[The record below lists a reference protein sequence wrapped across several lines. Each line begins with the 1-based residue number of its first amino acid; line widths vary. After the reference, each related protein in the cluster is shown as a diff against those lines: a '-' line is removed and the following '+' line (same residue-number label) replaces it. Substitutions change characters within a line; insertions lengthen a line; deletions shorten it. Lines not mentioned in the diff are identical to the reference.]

1 LRKWRLVFDVYSQSV
16 WATEREPDRRLARQ
30 TVLNLLSGEI
40 FVVQSSFLTAY
51 GGNVMSQKLAKV
63 ILGAVVTFISSG
75 TGFTQVD
82 TTVVAEVN
90 GLKLTVADLEQE
102 ESAKLLQ
109 AHNQYYQAEKKA
121 LEDLIE
127 KRLIQQKATHEG
139 LTVDQ
144 LLDRDIK
151 SQVQDP
157 TEDQMKVYYEGLETD
172 QSYEAVRG
180 KILEK
185 IRQMRTDKARAA
197 YVKVLRAQSNVI
209 VELASPSAN
218 VNLENAYTLGSKHAR
233 VTLVEFADYECPY
246 CQKVAPDLKKLQD
259 EFGDKLAFV
268 FKDFPL
274 PMHSHSQKAAEA
286 ARCAGKQGKFWEYH
300 DQLFRNRQLDVDQLK
315 ADALTLYL
323 DGSQFEKCLNAGEES
338 ADVQRDREEGM
349 KLGLSGTPSFFVNGH
364 FYSGALD
371 YTALHQ
377 IVEQQIEA
385 SPRESTVADKSSA
398 SLRNGPSNACVQP
411 RGASSVAA
419 SD

>member
-1 LRKWRLVFDVYSQSV
+1 MLHSLK
-16 WATEREPDRRLARQ
+16 LARVVLGMMAALLIAGNAFAQ
-30 TVLNLLSGEI
+30 T
-40 FVVQSSFLTAY
+40 
-51 GGNVMSQKLAKV
+51 
-63 ILGAVVTFISSG
+63 
-75 TGFTQVD
+75 D
-82 TTVVAEVN
+82 TSVVAEVN
-90 GLKLTVADLEQE
+90 GVKLTVADLEQE

-127 KRLIQQKATHEG
+127 KQLLQQKAKHEG
-139 LTVDQ
+139 LSVDQ
-144 LLDRDIK
+144 LVERDIK

-172 QSYEAVRG
+172 QPYEAVRA

-185 IRQMRTDKARAA
+185 IQQLRTDKTRAA
-197 YVKVLRAQSNVI
+197 YVRVLRAQSNVI

-218 VNLENAYTLGSKHAR
+218 VNLENANTVGPRHAP

-246 CQKVAPDLKKLQD
+246 CQKVAADLRKLQGN
-259 EFGDKLAFV
+259 FGDKLAFV

-274 PMHSHSQKAAEA
+274 PMHSRSQKAAEA

-300 DQLFRNRQLDVDQLK
+300 DELFRSRQLDVDRLK
-315 ADALTLYL
+315 EDALALHL
-323 DGSQFEKCLNAGEES
+323 DRTQFGKCLDSGDEA
-338 ADVQRDREEGM
+338 ADVQRDREEGQ

-377 IVEQQIEA
+377 IVEQQLEA
-385 SPRESTVADKSSA
+385 SPRESTVAA
-398 SLRNGPSNACVQP
+398 NH
-411 RGASSVAA
+411 
-419 SD
+419 

>member
-1 LRKWRLVFDVYSQSV
+1 MLQSRKLV
-16 WATEREPDRRLARQ
+16 RI
-30 TVLNLLSGEI
+30 VLGAAVTLLSAGNA
-40 FVVQSSFLTAY
+40 LT
-51 GGNVMSQKLAKV
+51 Q
-63 ILGAVVTFISSG
+63 T
-75 TGFTQVD
+75 D

-90 GLKLTVADLEQE
+90 GVKLTVADLEQE

-109 AHNQYYQAEKKA
+109 AHNQYYQVEKKA

-127 KRLIQQKATHEG
+127 KRLLQQKAKHEG
-139 LTVDQ
+139 LSVDQ
-144 LLDRDIK
+144 LVDRDIK

-172 QSYEAVRG
+172 QPYEAVRV
-180 KILEK
+180 KVLEK
-185 IRQMRTDKARAA
+185 IRQLRTDKARAA
-197 YVKVLRAQSNVI
+197 YMKVLRTQSNVI

-246 CQKVAPDLKKLQD
+246 CQKVASDLRKLQD
-259 EFGDKLAFV
+259 EFGDKLAVV

-274 PMHSHSQKAAEA
+274 PMHSHAQKAAEA

-300 DQLFRNRQLDVDQLK
+300 DELFRSKQLDVDRLK
-315 ADALTLYL
+315 EDALVLHL
-323 DGSQFEKCLNAGEES
+323 DWTQFGKCLDSGEES
-338 ADVQRDREEGM
+338 ADVQRDREEGV

-377 IVEQQIEA
+377 IVELQLEA
-385 SPRESTVADKSSA
+385 WPPESTVAA
-398 SLRNGPSNACVQP
+398 NH
-411 RGASSVAA
+411 
-419 SD
+419 

>member
-1 LRKWRLVFDVYSQSV
+1 MFHSRK
-16 WATEREPDRRLARQ
+16 LARVILSAAV
-30 TVLNLLSGEI
+30 TLLS
-40 FVVQSSFLTAY
+40 SATA
-51 GGNVMSQKLAKV
+51 
-63 ILGAVVTFISSG
+63 
-75 TGFTQVD
+75 FTQTD
-82 TTVVAEVN
+82 ATVVAEVN
-90 GLKLTVADLEQE
+90 GVKLTVSDLEQE
-102 ESAKLLQ
+102 ESGKLLQ

-127 KRLIQQKATHEG
+127 KRLLQQKAKHEG
-139 LTVDQ
+139 LSVDQ
-144 LLDRDIK
+144 LVDRDIK

-157 TEDQMKVYYEGLETD
+157 TEDQLRVYYEGLETD
-172 QSYEAVRG
+172 QPYDAVRA

-185 IRQMRTDKARAA
+185 IRQVRTDRARAA
-197 YVKVLRAQSNVI
+197 YVKFLRAQSNVV

-246 CQKVAPDLKKLQD
+246 CQKVASDLKKLQD

-268 FKDFPL
+268 FKDYPL
-274 PMHSHSQKAAEA
+274 PMHSHAQKAAEA

-300 DQLFRNRQLDVDQLK
+300 DELFRSRQLDVDRLK
-315 ADALTLYL
+315 ADALALHL
-323 DGSQFEKCLNAGEES
+323 DDSQFGKCLDSGEES
-338 ADVQRDREEGM
+338 ADVQRDREEGV

-385 SPRESTVADKSSA
+385 SPRESTVADKTSA
-398 SLRNGPSNACVQP
+398 PVRKDPSNACVQP
-411 RGASSVAA
+411 RGGSSVAA

>member
-1 LRKWRLVFDVYSQSV
+1 ML
-16 WATEREPDRRLARQ
+16 
-30 TVLNLLSGEI
+30 
-40 FVVQSSFLTAY
+40 
-51 GGNVMSQKLAKV
+51 QKLAMV
-63 ILGAVVTFISSG
+63 VLGAAVTLLNAGNS
-75 TGFTQVD
+75 FTQTD

-90 GLKLTVADLEQE
+90 GVKLTVADLEQE

-127 KRLIQQKATHEG
+127 KRLLQQKARREG
-139 LTVDQ
+139 LSVDQ
-144 LLDRDIK
+144 LVDRDIK

-172 QSYEAVRG
+172 QPYEAVRA

-185 IRQMRTDKARAA
+185 IRQLRTDKARAA

-209 VELASPSAN
+209 VELGSPSAN
-218 VNLENAYTLGSKHAR
+218 VNLENAYSLGSKHAP

-246 CQKVAPDLKKLQD
+246 CQKVASDLKKLHD

-274 PMHSHSQKAAEA
+274 PMHTHSQKAAEA

-300 DQLFRNRQLDVDQLK
+300 DELFHSKQLDLDRLK
-315 ADALTLYL
+315 EDAVALHL
-323 DGSQFEKCLNAGEES
+323 DGSQFGKCLDSGEES
-338 ADVQRDREEGM
+338 ADVQRDREEGV

-371 YTALHQ
+371 YTMLHQ

-385 SPRESTVADKSSA
+385 SPREPT
-398 SLRNGPSNACVQP
+398 L
-411 RGASSVAA
+411 AA
-419 SD
+419 NH

>member
-1 LRKWRLVFDVYSQSV
+1 MLQ
-16 WATEREPDRRLARQ
+16 TRELARI
-30 TVLNLLSGEI
+30 V
-40 FVVQSSFLTAY
+40 
-51 GGNVMSQKLAKV
+51 
-63 ILGAVVTFISSG
+63 LGALG
-75 TGFTQVD
+75 TLLIAGSAMAQTD

-90 GLKLTVADLEQE
+90 GAKVTVADLEQE
-102 ESAKLLQ
+102 ESAKLLT

-127 KRLIQQKATHEG
+127 KRLLQQKASHEG
-139 LTVDQ
+139 LSLDQ

-172 QSYEAVRG
+172 QPYEAVRG

-185 IRQMRTDKARAA
+185 IRQVRSDRARAA
-197 YVKVLRAQSNVI
+197 YVKVLRAQSNIV

-218 VNLENAYTLGSKHAR
+218 VNVENAYFLGPKRAP

-246 CQKVAPDLKKLQD
+246 CQKVAPDLRRLQSD
-259 EFGDKLAFV
+259 FGDKLAFA
-268 FKDFPL
+268 FKDYPL

-300 DQLFRNRQLDVDQLK
+300 DTLFQTKQLDVDRLK
-315 ADALTLYL
+315 EDALALHL
-323 DGSQFEKCLNAGEES
+323 DWGQFGKCLDSGEEI
-338 ADVQRDREEGM
+338 ADVQRDRDEGL
-349 KLGLSGTPSFFVNGH
+349 KLGISGTPAFFVNGH

-377 IVEQQIEA
+377 IVQEQLQA
-385 SPRESTVADKSSA
+385 SPRIATVAA
-398 SLRNGPSNACVQP
+398 NQ
-411 RGASSVAA
+411 
-419 SD
+419 

>member
-1 LRKWRLVFDVYSQSV
+1 MLH
-16 WATEREPDRRLARQ
+16 
-30 TVLNLLSGEI
+30 
-40 FVVQSSFLTAY
+40 
-51 GGNVMSQKLAKV
+51 SQKLAKV
-63 ILGAVVTFISSG
+63 LLGGAVILLSAG
-75 TGFTQVD
+75 NAFTQTD

-90 GLKLTVADLEQE
+90 GVKLTVADLEQE

-127 KRLIQQKATHEG
+127 KQLLQQKAKHEG
-139 LTVDQ
+139 LSVDQ
-144 LLDRDIK
+144 LVDRDIK
-151 SQVQDP
+151 SHVQDP
-157 TEDQMKVYYEGLETD
+157 SEDQMKVYYEGLETD
-172 QSYEAVRG
+172 QPYDAVRG

-185 IRQMRTDKARAA
+185 IHQLRMDKARAA

-218 VNLENAYTLGSKHAR
+218 VNLEDAYSLGSKHAV

-246 CQKVAPDLKKLQD
+246 CQKVASDLRKLQD
-259 EFGDKLAFV
+259 EFGDKLTFV

-300 DQLFRNRQLDVDQLK
+300 DELFRSKQLDVDRLK
-315 ADALTLYL
+315 EDALALHL
-323 DGSQFEKCLNAGEES
+323 DRSQFGKCLDSGEES
-338 ADVQRDREEGM
+338 ADVQRDREEGV

-371 YTALHQ
+371 YAALHQ
-377 IVEQQIEA
+377 IVEQQMEA
-385 SPRESTVADKSSA
+385 SPRAST
-398 SLRNGPSNACVQP
+398 L
-411 RGASSVAA
+411 AA
-419 SD
+419 KH